1 MRVKQMILIMKAL
14 KLTLELDSRQK
25 IIIIFCQD
33 KIEILNKSIDHG
45 RITLE
50 KWL

>member
-1 MRVKQMILIMKAL
+1 MLGFKF
-14 KLTLELDSRQK
+14 TLELNPRQK

-33 KIEILNKSIDHG
+33 KIEILNKSIDNG